1 MAAAGEWGKMPIDRL
16 LKHSALGPE
25 EIGCL
30 KTAYETTLR
39 ALSVV
44 DRNDPLCE
52 MVAKKIIAI
61 GRTGV
66 RDPGAISARAI
77 RELAIR

>member
-1 MAAAGEWGKMPIDRL
+1 MPIDRL

-25 EIGCL
+25 EVGCL
-30 KTAYETTLR
+30 KTAYETALR
-39 ALSVV
+39 SLSVA

-66 RDPGAISARAI
+66 RDPALISARAI
-77 RELAIR
+77 REIGGR